1 MKLTFKTMLT
11 LTVGAGAMILC
22 SCNEEEATGGVP
34 TQQELETKIIGK
46 WKLATDNGQDC
57 LTDKKMM
64 LTFSDNHQSTSSS
77 SRVAMP
83 FNEHQWVN
91 KQASP
96 YQIKGN
102 ILSWTKPGHPDYKEV
117 GIAIDAIDDKAFTYN
132 EYIMT
137 NQDGV
142 ASTEKG
148 SHTYRRVTA
157 DYSRDIL
164 GVWEGVSLTGDETY
178 GSAEARI
185 AYYDDDTY
193 TYYRKI
199 ADVWYPTRDN
209 VCEYNVDGDWLA
221 TRWMPEET
229 EGYNYEWWDID
240 AIKDGT
246 MQWSALRERED
257 GSRYN
262 TTFTW
267 KKVDDFL
274 TAEQIM
280 AKLPGKWAYN
290 HMTETVFIK
299 GEIVST
305 NSQDLKPNTI
315 YTYTADGKSVND
327 FYSRDGQ
334 TLETTIWSSYTVKGN
349 LITEI
354 IENVMEDGV
363 EYDFLNGRKDV
374 TVVHSITDDY
384 LTILSFGQYDE
395 VDEDFGGDALLLAIR
410 FKRVELND
418 DSRPLD
424 SPQKIS
430 HPHGTLQPRTSLQQ
444 ASRRLA
450 ATAQARRGR
459 I

>member
-1 MKLTFKTMLT
+1 MKIMFTFAFSYIHTTMQQTFKTMVA
-11 LTVGAGAMILC
+11 LTVGAAAMCLT
-22 SCNEEEATGGVP
+22 SCNEDEVTGGVP
-34 TQQELETKIIGK
+34 TQQEIESKIIGK

-102 ILSWTKPGHPDYKEV
+102 ILSWMKPGHPDYKEV

-157 DYSRDIL
+157 DYTSDIL
-164 GVWEGVSLTGDETY
+164 GVWEGVSMTGDETY

-185 AYYDDDTY
+185 AYYDDNTY

-199 ADVWYPTRDN
+199 ADVWYPSNDEA
-209 VCEYNVDGDWLA
+209 CEYNVDGDWLA
-221 TRWMPEET
+221 TRWMPEEA
-229 EGYNYEWWDID
+229 EDYNYEWWDID

-246 MQWSALRERED
+246 MKWSALRERKD

-262 TTFTW
+262 TTFNW

-274 TAEQIM
+274 TPEQIM
-280 AKLPGKWAYN
+280 AKLPGTWVFN
-290 HMTETVFIK
+290 HVTQTAFIN

-305 NSQDLKPNTI
+305 NSQDLKPNVT
-315 YTYTADGKSVND
+315 YTYTADGKLIDRSYYPED
-327 FYSRDGQ
+327 HS
-334 TLETTIWSSYTVKGN
+334 LESTTWLSYTIKGN
-349 LITEI
+349 LITSI
-354 IENVMEDGV
+354 IENYVEDGV
-363 EYDFLNGRKDV
+363 EYDILNGMTETLV
-374 TVVHSITDDY
+374 IHSITDDY
-384 LTILSFGQYDE
+384 LTIMDFIQMDE
-395 VDEDFGGDALLLAIR
+395 YDEDFGGDALLMIVR
-410 FKRVELND
+410 MKRIE
-418 DSRPLD
+418 
-424 SPQKIS
+424 
-430 HPHGTLQPRTSLQQ
+430 
-444 ASRRLA
+444 
-450 ATAQARRGR
+450 
-459 I
+459 